1 MNYFEYFLILI
12 SATNGFVLIFA
23 FASLVGV
30 LVGLAKFCGTIK
42 NFVITARIKTYKS
55 AIKMKRKTQ
64 YKIVLLGKANLDSIE
79 AIIFKAL
86 TDLYIC
92 RDKLVS
98 VNNVIREYN
107 ETTEEV
113 KNLQNAK

>member
-1 MNYFEYFLILI
+1 
-12 SATNGFVLIFA
+12 
-23 FASLVGV
+23 
-30 LVGLAKFCGTIK
+30 
-42 NFVITARIKTYKS
+42 
-55 AIKMKRKTQ
+55 MKRKMQ

>member
-1 MNYFEYFLILI
+1 
-12 SATNGFVLIFA
+12 
-23 FASLVGV
+23 
-30 LVGLAKFCGTIK
+30 
-42 NFVITARIKTYKS
+42 
-55 AIKMKRKTQ
+55 MKRKTQ

-92 RDKLVS
+92 RDKLAS

>member
-1 MNYFEYFLILI
+1 M
-12 SATNGFVLIFA
+12 
-23 FASLVGV
+23 
-30 LVGLAKFCGTIK
+30 
-42 NFVITARIKTYKS
+42 
-55 AIKMKRKTQ
+55 
-64 YKIVLLGKANLDSIE
+64 LLGKANLDSIE

>member
-1 MNYFEYFLILI
+1 
-12 SATNGFVLIFA
+12 
-23 FASLVGV
+23 
-30 LVGLAKFCGTIK
+30 
-42 NFVITARIKTYKS
+42 
-55 AIKMKRKTQ
+55 MKRKTQ
-64 YKIVLLGKANLDSIE
+64 YKIVLLGKANLDNIE
-79 AIIFKAL
+79 TIIFKAL

-107 ETTEEV
+107 ETIEEV

>member
-1 MNYFEYFLILI
+1 
-12 SATNGFVLIFA
+12 
-23 FASLVGV
+23 
-30 LVGLAKFCGTIK
+30 
-42 NFVITARIKTYKS
+42 
-55 AIKMKRKTQ
+55 MKRKTQ
-64 YKIVLLGKANLDSIE
+64 YKIVLLRKANLDSIE

-92 RDKLVS
+92 CDKLVS

>member
-1 MNYFEYFLILI
+1 M
-12 SATNGFVLIFA
+12 
-23 FASLVGV
+23 
-30 LVGLAKFCGTIK
+30 
-42 NFVITARIKTYKS
+42 
-55 AIKMKRKTQ
+55 
-64 YKIVLLGKANLDSIE
+64 LLGKANLDSIE

-92 RDKLVS
+92 CDKLVS

>member
-1 MNYFEYFLILI
+1 
-12 SATNGFVLIFA
+12 
-23 FASLVGV
+23 
-30 LVGLAKFCGTIK
+30 
-42 NFVITARIKTYKS
+42 
-55 AIKMKRKTQ
+55 MKRKTQ

-107 ETTEEV
+107 EATEEV

>member
-1 MNYFEYFLILI
+1 
-12 SATNGFVLIFA
+12 
-23 FASLVGV
+23 
-30 LVGLAKFCGTIK
+30 
-42 NFVITARIKTYKS
+42 
-55 AIKMKRKTQ
+55 MKRKTQ

>member
-1 MNYFEYFLILI
+1 
-12 SATNGFVLIFA
+12 
-23 FASLVGV
+23 
-30 LVGLAKFCGTIK
+30 
-42 NFVITARIKTYKS
+42 
-55 AIKMKRKTQ
+55 MKRKTQ

-79 AIIFKAL
+79 TIIFKAL

-107 ETTEEV
+107 ETIEEV

>member
-1 MNYFEYFLILI
+1 
-12 SATNGFVLIFA
+12 
-23 FASLVGV
+23 
-30 LVGLAKFCGTIK
+30 
-42 NFVITARIKTYKS
+42 
-55 AIKMKRKTQ
+55 MKRKTQ

-98 VNNVIREYN
+98 VNNVTREYN
-107 ETTEEV
+107 ETTEAV

>member
-1 MNYFEYFLILI
+1 MVRLKI
-12 SATNGFVLIFA
+12 
-23 FASLVGV
+23 
-30 LVGLAKFCGTIK
+30 
-42 NFVITARIKTYKS
+42 FVITARIKTYKT

>member
-1 MNYFEYFLILI
+1 
-12 SATNGFVLIFA
+12 
-23 FASLVGV
+23 
-30 LVGLAKFCGTIK
+30 
-42 NFVITARIKTYKS
+42 
-55 AIKMKRKTQ
+55 MKRKTQ

-98 VNNVIREYN
+98 VNNVIREYD
-107 ETTEEV
+107 ETIEEV

>member
-1 MNYFEYFLILI
+1 
-12 SATNGFVLIFA
+12 
-23 FASLVGV
+23 
-30 LVGLAKFCGTIK
+30 
-42 NFVITARIKTYKS
+42 
-55 AIKMKRKTQ
+55 MKRKTQ

-79 AIIFKAL
+79 TIIFKAL

>member
-1 MNYFEYFLILI
+1 
-12 SATNGFVLIFA
+12 
-23 FASLVGV
+23 
-30 LVGLAKFCGTIK
+30 
-42 NFVITARIKTYKS
+42 
-55 AIKMKRKTQ
+55 MKRKTQ

-98 VNNVIREYN
+98 VDNVIREYN